1 MVCLSLL
8 SRSVCVRGAV
18 CACVAFVRH
27 PSIYI
32 SSERRSVCVALV
44 AIAGRPIHIPSVVSL
59 GRAISP
65 QKFYSPS
72 YHCILITGPPLTDT
86 AGAMGIV
93 NKLRSFSL
101 PAHWHVRTD
110 EEGNEFYWNSHTFK
124 KQSTRPTALGLGW
137 REQIDH
143 ETGEVYVYNILT
155 RQSQAAPPER
165 QVQRPPP
172 EIVPPPPTMEM
183 YEESVR
189 QSRRQTTSPGVA
201 SERDT
206 VVSKQTSSMRDPKL
220 PSLHTHRAAAKA
232 GVPVTVDPF
241 SLRNRTGCKRSC
253 GPAWPSCAQPAC
265 GSSAPTE

>member
-1 MVCLSLL
+1 
-8 SRSVCVRGAV
+8 
-18 CACVAFVRH
+18 
-27 PSIYI
+27 
-32 SSERRSVCVALV
+32 
-44 AIAGRPIHIPSVVSL
+44 
-59 GRAISP
+59 
-65 QKFYSPS
+65 
-72 YHCILITGPPLTDT
+72 
-86 AGAMGIV
+86 MGIV

-172 EIVPPPPTMEM
+172 EIVPPPPTVEM

-189 QSRRQTTSPGVA
+189 QRRQTMLEESTKTSPA
-201 SERDT
+201 D
-206 VVSKQTSSMRDPKL
+206 VSVRTSSMRDPKL
-220 PSLHTHRAAAKA
+220 PSLHTHLAAAKA

-241 SLRNRTGCKRSC
+241 SLRNRTGCKTSC
-253 GPAWPSCAQPAC
+253 GPGLAY
-265 GSSAPTE
+265 T

>member
-1 MVCLSLL
+1 
-8 SRSVCVRGAV
+8 
-18 CACVAFVRH
+18 
-27 PSIYI
+27 
-32 SSERRSVCVALV
+32 
-44 AIAGRPIHIPSVVSL
+44 
-59 GRAISP
+59 
-65 QKFYSPS
+65 
-72 YHCILITGPPLTDT
+72 
-86 AGAMGIV
+86 MGIV

-143 ETGEVYVYNILT
+143 KTGEVYVYNILT

-206 VVSKQTSSMRDPKL
+206 VASKQTSSMRDPKL

-253 GPAWPSCAQPAC
+253 GPAWPNLS
-265 GSSAPTE
+265 

>member
-1 MVCLSLL
+1 
-8 SRSVCVRGAV
+8 
-18 CACVAFVRH
+18 
-27 PSIYI
+27 
-32 SSERRSVCVALV
+32 
-44 AIAGRPIHIPSVVSL
+44 
-59 GRAISP
+59 
-65 QKFYSPS
+65 
-72 YHCILITGPPLTDT
+72 
-86 AGAMGIV
+86 MGIV

-124 KQSTRPTALGLGW
+124 KQSTRPKALGLGW
-137 REQIDH
+137 REQRDH

-206 VVSKQTSSMRDPKL
+206 VASKQTSSMRDPKL

-253 GPAWPSCAQPAC
+253 GPAWPTRSCAQPAC